1 MFKQLLLL
9 LPIIYF
15 KERYVMLVY
24 YLIIALL
31 TLFVILLI
39 RAELAGNQKQIYL
52 FKPLSTTLVIIV
64 AALSIF
70 VPDKYNLSYTLAI
83 ILGLLFSFS
92 GDVVL
97 MFKSK
102 RAFMIGLIL
111 FLIAHVVYSIVFTVY
126 SGFVKRDLISAVVL
140 ILLAIIIYFYLYPGL
155 EKMKIPVFV
164 YIIVISLMMN
174 RAISTFSGKFFNY
187 SQALLISIGAALFYI
202 SDLILA
208 INKFRKPFK
217 YHRINLAFYYS
228 GQLLIALS
236 TGFFIY

>member
-1 MFKQLLLL
+1 ML
-9 LPIIYF
+9 IYC
-15 KERYVMLVY
+15 
-24 YLIIALL
+24 LIIALL
-31 TLFVILLI
+31 TILVTLLI
-39 RAELAGNQKQIYL
+39 RAELAGNQKQVYI

-83 ILGLLFSFS
+83 ILGLLFSLG
-92 GDVVL
+92 GDIAL

-111 FLIAHVVYSIVFTVY
+111 FLIAHIVYSIVFTVY
-126 SGFVKRDLISAVVL
+126 SGFVKGDLYIAVVL

-155 EKMKIPVFV
+155 EKMKIPVLIYV
-164 YIIVISLMMN
+164 VVISFMVN

-187 SQALLISIGAALFYI
+187 SQVLLISIGAGLFYI

-217 YHRINLAFYYS
+217 YHRISLAFYYS

-236 TGFFIY
+236 TGLLRH

>member
-1 MFKQLLLL
+1 ML
-9 LPIIYF
+9 IYC
-15 KERYVMLVY
+15 
-24 YLIIALL
+24 LIIALL
-31 TLFVILLI
+31 TILVTLLI
-39 RAELAGNQKQIYL
+39 RAEFAGNRKQVYI
-52 FKPLSTTLVIIV
+52 FKPLSTILVIIV

-70 VPDKYNLSYTLAI
+70 VPEKYNVNYTLAI
-83 ILGLLFSFS
+83 MLGLLFSFG
-92 GDVVL
+92 GDIAL

-111 FLIAHVVYSIVFTVY
+111 FLIAHVVYSIVFTVC
-126 SGFVKRDLISAVVL
+126 SGFVKGDLISAVVL

-155 EKMKIPVFV
+155 EKMKIPVLIYV
-164 YIIVISLMMN
+164 VVISFMVN

-187 SQALLISIGAALFYI
+187 SQVLLISIGAGLFYI

-217 YHRINLAFYYS
+217 YHRISLAFYYS

-236 TGFFIY
+236 TGLLRH

>member
-1 MFKQLLLL
+1 ML
-9 LPIIYF
+9 IYC
-15 KERYVMLVY
+15 
-24 YLIIALL
+24 LIIALL
-31 TLFVILLI
+31 TILVTLLI
-39 RAELAGNQKQIYL
+39 RAELAGNQKQVYI

-83 ILGLLFSFS
+83 ILGLLFSLG
-92 GDVVL
+92 GDIAL

-111 FLIAHVVYSIVFTVY
+111 FLIAHVVYSIVFTVC
-126 SGFVKRDLISAVVL
+126 SGFVKGDLISAVVL

-155 EKMKIPVFV
+155 EKMKIPVLIYV
-164 YIIVISLMMN
+164 VVISFMVN

-187 SQALLISIGAALFYI
+187 SQVLLISIGAGLFYI

-217 YHRINLAFYYS
+217 YHRISLAFYYS

-236 TGFFIY
+236 TGLLRH

>member
-1 MFKQLLLL
+1 
-9 LPIIYF
+9 
-15 KERYVMLVY
+15 MLVY

-31 TLFVILLI
+31 TLFVTLLI
-39 RAELAGNQKQIYL
+39 RAELAGNQKQIYI
-52 FKPLSTTLVIIV
+52 FKPLSTTLVIII

-70 VPDKYNLSYTLAI
+70 VPDNYNLSYTLGI
-83 ILGLLFSFS
+83 ILGLLFSFG
-92 GDVVL
+92 GDIAL

-126 SGFVKRDLISAVVL
+126 SGFVKGDLYIAVVL

-155 EKMKIPVFV
+155 EGMKIPVLIYV
-164 YIIVISLMMN
+164 LVISFMVN
-174 RAISTFSGKFFNY
+174 RAISSFSGKFFNY
-187 SQALLISIGAALFYI
+187 SQALLISIGAGLFYI

-208 INKFRKPFK
+208 VNKFKKPLK
-217 YHRINLAFYYS
+217 YHRISLAFYYS

-236 TGFFIY
+236 TGFFGY